1 MATHKRLENDME
13 ENILRTYYDII
24 VRAWKM
30 FKTDAELPPSVKI
43 CPESDRAWG
52 ELLEKYSTDLA
63 EQYKGTPYL
72 DFACGI
78 ANTMLMEIERIAK
91 RKEGMKV

>member
-1 MATHKRLENDME
+1 ME
-13 ENILRTYYDII
+13 ENILRTYYDIV

-43 CPESDRAWG
+43 CPESDRAWS

-63 EQYKGTPYL
+63 EQYKGTQFM
-72 DFACGI
+72 DFACQI

>member
-1 MATHKRLENDME
+1 ME

-43 CPESDRAWG
+43 CPESDRAWS

-63 EQYKGTPYL
+63 EQYKGTQFQG
-72 DFACGI
+72 FACDI
-78 ANTMLMEIERIAK
+78 ANVMLREIETIA
-91 RKEGMKV
+91 RRQEGVKA

>member
-1 MATHKRLENDME
+1 MDEQTKRIYYGIVVKGWQLMKADM
-13 ENILRTYYDII
+13 
-24 VRAWKM
+24 
-30 FKTDAELPPSVKI
+30 ELPPSVRQ
-43 CPESDRAWG
+43 CPEADRQWS
-52 ELLEKYSTDLA
+52 ELIDKYSTDFV

>member
-1 MATHKRLENDME
+1 ME
-13 ENILRTYYDII
+13 DNILRTYYDIV

-30 FKTDAELPPSVKI
+30 FKADAQLPPSVRQ
-43 CPESDRAWG
+43 CPEADRQWS
-52 ELLEKYSTDLA
+52 ELIDKYSTDFV

-91 RKEGMKV
+91 RKEGMV

>member
-1 MATHKRLENDME
+1 ME
-13 ENILRTYYDII
+13 ENILRTYYDIV

-30 FKTDAELPPSVKI
+30 FKTDAELPPSVRQ
-43 CPESDRAWG
+43 CPEADRQWS
-52 ELLEKYSTDLA
+52 ELIDKYSTDFV

>member
-1 MATHKRLENDME
+1 MTAFVCTTTGPHREYTVLNG
-13 ENILRTYYDII
+13 LY
-24 VRAWKM
+24 APW
-30 FKTDAELPPSVKI
+30 DAYAVNLP
-43 CPESDRAWG
+43 
-52 ELLEKYSTDLA
+52 STPRVDA
-63 EQYKGTPYL
+63 L